1 MQKETQKKIEVKL
14 QLAEKYIRLA
24 KVAGS
29 KPKRDTFMFHANRF
43 RNQARV
49 IKMAAEQA
57 ESTGA

>member
-1 MQKETQKKIEVKL
+1 MRKETQKKIDVKL
-14 QLAEKYIRLA
+14 ELAEKYTRLA

-49 IKMAAEQA
+49 MKLAAEHA
-57 ESTGA
+57 DAAG